1 MFYCQEPE
9 AVCAKV
15 KDCREM
21 LASALENYNE
31 PEQETPV
38 VMEMQQKE
46 NVKVRNIFCVLHRS
60 LGKSNV
66 SKKKVIR

>member
-1 MFYCQEPE
+1 
-9 AVCAKV
+9 
-15 KDCREM
+15 M

-38 VMEMQQKE
+38 VMEMQQEE
-46 NVKVRNIFCVLHRS
+46 NFKVSNIFCVLHRS